1 MSAMGSFVLFIF
13 FIILV
18 LWMQWMSS
26 NFAKLSAKKD
36 VYEIKTSLSFICL
49 FFLSVIIAH
58 AMKDSRY
65 FTVSLLLTY
74 WIGFIVI
81 FLIRVISTKEYNA
94 IIKGFISGGALMIAG
109 ALAGICSLF

>member
-1 MSAMGSFVLFIF
+1 MGSFVLFIF

-18 LWMQWMSS
+18 LWMQWMNC

-58 AMKDSRY
+58 AMKDSHH
-65 FTVSLLLTY
+65 FAVLLLLTY
-74 WIGFIVI
+74 LIGFIVI
-81 FLIRVISTKEYNA
+81 FLIRVISTKDYNA
-94 IIKGFISGGALMIAG
+94 IVKGVISGGALIIAG
-109 ALAGICSLF
+109 VLAGICIVF

>member
-18 LWMQWMSS
+18 LWMQWMSC

-36 VYEIKTSLSFICL
+36 VYEIKTSISFICL

-58 AMKDSRY
+58 VMKDSRH
-65 FTVSLLLTY
+65 FAVTLLLTY
-74 WIGFIVI
+74 LIGFIVI
-81 FLIRVISTKEYNA
+81 FLIRVISTKDYNV
-94 IIKGFISGGALMIAG
+94 IVKGVISGGALIIAG
-109 ALAGICSLF
+109 VLVGICILF